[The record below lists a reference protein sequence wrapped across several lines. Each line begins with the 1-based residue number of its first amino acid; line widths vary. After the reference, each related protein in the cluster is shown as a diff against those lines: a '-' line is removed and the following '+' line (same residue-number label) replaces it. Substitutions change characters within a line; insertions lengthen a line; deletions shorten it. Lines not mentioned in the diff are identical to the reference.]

1 MDGFDVRM
9 GDRHGDSLNLAES
22 ELYPT
27 ATTPP
32 GKVPVSRI
40 LRVRREDCARRR
52 GPRPT
57 RSPKSLSNDDAEK
70 RRRRRSARVVAYRQ
84 SFTSGTARTL
94 IQLSHRVFV
103 VRVALAT

>member
-40 LRVRREDCARRR
+40 LTVRREDCARRR

-57 RSPKSLSNDDAEK
+57 RSQKGLTNVDAEK
-70 RRRRRSARVVAYRQ
+70 RRRRSARVVAYRQ

-94 IQLSHRVFV
+94 PKLSHRVFV